1 MSIKE
6 KVIFKKRSGLINITI
21 IVLGVP
27 FLQKK
32 NTRKGD

>member
-6 KVIFKKRSGLINITI
+6 KVIFKKRSGLLNITI

-27 FLQKK
+27 FVQKK
-32 NTRKGD
+32 TRKGD